1 MSNLALPPLAAKA
14 KAPRAYF
21 AGMSDFRLRVFAA
34 VARHLSFT
42 KAGQELYI
50 SQPAVTK
57 HIRELEAQYGQRLL
71 ARSGNRVTLTDAGH
85 LLHAHA
91 DAVAAAQQQLDD
103 QLLALRDPDEATGR
117 LRLGASTTLSQYV
130 LPGLLPAFQA
140 RYPRVQLTLLN
151 ANSGRVA
158 EALLSGELDLAFVEG
173 RTKSRDLHYEPL
185 LPDELVAV
193 RRATPAGP
201 PPAPLPLA
209 EALAHPLVLRERGSG
224 TLEILEFALRAR
236 QIKLNSLPV
245 AIYLDNTEAIKGYLE
260 AAPAALGFVSR
271 RALAR
276 ELAAGLLEI
285 VPVDGLHLP
294 RQFDAVWVQGQPLG
308 RAAQRFLSFAQ
319 AELKSK

>member
-1 MSNLALPPLAAKA
+1 
-14 KAPRAYF
+14 
-21 AGMSDFRLRVFAA
+21 MSDFRLRVFAA

-71 ARSGNRVTLTDAGH
+71 TRSGNRVTLTDAGR

-91 DAVAAAQQQLDD
+91 DAVATAQQQLDD

-201 PPAPLPLA
+201 PLAPLPLA

-224 TLEILEFALRAR
+224 TLEILEFALRAQ

-294 RQFDAVWVQGQPLG
+294 RQFDAVWVQGQPPG

-319 AELKSK
+319 AQLKSK